1 MGLEKTCP
9 LKSSK
14 ILFEV
19 SGKLLPKISYLAISS
34 KAEEWRLIQRSH
46 PKSKMNVH
54 NKQPALL
61 NQRFR
66 NRGLE
71 QHKQDKTE
79 ATEKHSLHKN
89 TSRYIITI
97 SAPLEVTGNQIEHL
111 MTSSWEIL
119 HWCYSFCSYEI
130 WPAWTY
136 NH

>member
-1 MGLEKTCP
+1 
-9 LKSSK
+9 
-14 ILFEV
+14 V
-19 SGKLLPKISYLAISS
+19 
-34 KAEEWRLIQRSH
+34 KAQTESH

-54 NKQPALL
+54 NEQPALL

-119 HWCYSFCSYEI
+119 H
-130 WPAWTY
+130 
-136 NH
+136 